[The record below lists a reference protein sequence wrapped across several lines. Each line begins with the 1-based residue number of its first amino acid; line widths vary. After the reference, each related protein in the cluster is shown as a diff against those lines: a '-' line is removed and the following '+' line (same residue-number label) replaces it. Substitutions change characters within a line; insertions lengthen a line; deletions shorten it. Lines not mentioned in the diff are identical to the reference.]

1 VWWNGGRSVNAHIVP
16 VAAAM
21 SASPLGPDWHSAGNA
36 ADFEDEDVEQIW
48 VGRLAVAVYKA
59 KGQFYATQDV
69 CTHEH
74 AYLSDGVVVDCI
86 VECPFHQGRF
96 DVRSGAV
103 VGVPAVVPLQT
114 FPVQV
119 VDGRVFVRVLRDEAE
134 SLSETL
140 PQPR

>member
-1 VWWNGGRSVNAHIVP
+1 MVEGSANAHVVA
-16 VAAAM
+16 VAAVM
-21 SASPLGPDWHSAGNA
+21 SASPPGPDWHPAGNA

-48 VGRLAVAVYKA
+48 VGGLAVAVYKA
-59 KGQFYATQDV
+59 EGQFYATQDV

-96 DVRSGAV
+96 DVRSGAA
-103 VGVPAVVPLQT
+103 VGVPAIIPLQT

-134 SLSETL
+134 SVSETL
-140 PQPR
+140 PKPR